1 MRDVFVE
8 TENVRKFLGALAD
21 LEHRGAKEACMVVV
35 DGKPGLGKT
44 SAMARWQAQNDAVYI
59 RAQVGWDGTMFIHN
73 LLRELGEEPPRSKA
87 KRYERVIELLF
98 EKYHAAQIA
107 RQPFGWIVDECDLV
121 AGKREV
127 METIRGIS
135 DALQIPTILVGM
147 GTLRDMIKRYPQIE
161 SRAPRRV
168 RFDLATLGD
177 VQALIEKRCEV
188 PVAPDL
194 VEFVH
199 RASSGF
205 NREVVEAI
213 GYIERFGHR
222 LDDIG
227 EGVSVADMA
236 GQVIMHNRNTGSA
249 VAVPGAY

>member
-21 LEHRGAKEACMVVV
+21 LEHRGAKEACIVVV

-44 SAMARWQAQNDAVYI
+44 SAMARWQAQNDAVYL
-59 RAQVGWDGTMFIHN
+59 RAQVGWDGAMFIHN
-73 LLRELGEEPPRSKA
+73 MLRELGEEPPRSRV

-98 EKYHAAQIA
+98 EKWHAAQIA
-107 RQPFGWIVDECDLV
+107 RRPFGMIIDECDLV

-135 DALQIPTILVGM
+135 DALQVPTILVGM
-147 GTLRDMIKRYPQIE
+147 GTLRDMLARYPQIE

-168 RFDLATLGD
+168 RFDPATLGD
-177 VQALIEKRCEV
+177 VRALIERRCEV
-188 PVAPDL
+188 AVADDL

-199 RASSGF
+199 RASSGY

-213 GYIERFGHR
+213 GYIERFGQR
-222 LDDIG
+222 LGDVG
-227 EGVSVADMA
+227 AGVSVADMA
-236 GQVIMHNRNTGSA
+236 GQVIMHNRNTGGA